1 MMLDEAT
8 TVHVVKGTIYTNG
21 VESSTPSDLER
32 VILSSL
38 SRLVSAECVP
48 HFMGG
53 ELRLFDT
60 KGHGYRSTIGQ
71 RVIVSYEEQDSCG
84 FFNQVDYIGRVVSID
99 PFDGLL
105 VKFDVADASGDV
117 LWVDDSDEWAWAM

>member
-1 MMLDEAT
+1 MRCRVLQS
-8 TVHVVKGTIYTNG
+8 VVSNG

-38 SRLVSAECVP
+38 SRLVAAECVP

-60 KGHGYRSTIGQ
+60 KGHGYRSIGQ

-117 LWVDDSDEWAWAM
+117 LWVDDSDDWAWAV

>member
-1 MMLDEAT
+1 MR
-8 TVHVVKGTIYTNG
+8 
-21 VESSTPSDLER
+21 PSVLHLGD
-32 VILSSL
+32 VA
-38 SRLVSAECVP
+38 LVLALGCA
-48 HFMGG
+48 FW
-53 ELRLFDT
+53 L
-60 KGHGYRSTIGQ
+60 GQ

-117 LWVDDSDEWAWAM
+117 LWVDDSDEWAWAV

>member
-1 MMLDEAT
+1 MGVAGYSIRLR
-8 TVHVVKGTIYTNG
+8 VKN
-21 VESSTPSDLER
+21 SSQLETAR
-32 VILSSL
+32 WLAPRRRST
-38 SRLVSAECVP
+38 
-48 HFMGG
+48 G

>member
-1 MMLDEAT
+1 MAKISRREVKTPHMPEARSRLLSPGLPFSLGRLWHRYAYVGEDIYGRCGGR
-8 TVHVVKGTIYTNG
+8 VHVYIGEDIYG
-21 VESSTPSDLER
+21 R
-32 VILSSL
+32 YG
-38 SRLVSAECVP
+38 R
-48 HFMGG
+48 
-53 ELRLFDT
+53 
-60 KGHGYRSTIGQ
+60 GQ

-84 FFNQVDYIGRVVSID
+84 FFNQVDYIGRVVSMD